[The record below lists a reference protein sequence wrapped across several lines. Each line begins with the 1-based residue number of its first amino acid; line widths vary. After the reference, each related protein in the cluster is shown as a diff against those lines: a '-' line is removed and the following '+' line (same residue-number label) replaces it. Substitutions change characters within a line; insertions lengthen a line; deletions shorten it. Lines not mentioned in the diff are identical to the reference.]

1 MLGRISNGFE
11 NLSKNWDLASGSSD
25 LSSGDRFIYDTDPQ
39 RKESAAIKNAPPARS
54 MRTVVSLSHRVG
66 QVVLAGGGEALEP
79 ESGVLWLGRGYL
91 YAISCAPSLRG
102 IRQATMIGIDRSET
116 TSALQ
121 KLAIG
126 E

>member
-1 MLGRISNGFE
+1 MLGGISNGFE

-25 LSSGDRFIYDTDPQ
+25 LSSGDRFIYMYDTDPQ
-39 RKESAAIKNAPPARS
+39 RKESAAIKNAPLARS

-66 QVVLAGGGEALEP
+66 QVVLAGGGEALELL

-102 IRQATMIGIDRSET
+102 IRQATMIGIDRSEAG
-116 TSALQ
+116 SRYCCS
-121 KLAIG
+121 
-126 E
+126 

>member
-1 MLGRISNGFE
+1 MLGGISNGFE

-39 RKESAAIKNAPPARS
+39 RKESAAIKNAPLARS

-66 QVVLAGGGEALEP
+66 QVVLAGGGEALELL

-91 YAISCAPSLRG
+91 YAIS
-102 IRQATMIGIDRSET
+102 
-116 TSALQ
+116 
-121 KLAIG
+121 
-126 E
+126 